1 MNTTLKSLLYVPFAV
16 GLLFVTSCSKS
27 SELGLSLVEQSQSEI
42 ITSDTV
48 SMVLTT
54 IEAQATET
62 SNRSLMVC
70 GAYSDMMSAAEWGDV
85 EASFYLNFR
94 LPITA
99 VTFPNS
105 VFDSLVLTFAYENFG
120 HYGEL
125 LINKPTQA
133 TQSWEV
139 LRLTEDILES
149 ELYTSDVSFATGD
162 YLKTGFEFNPN
173 DTLVLTL
180 NGVETVPHIRIKL
193 DDAAALALGQTLLQP
208 QGADTAIYESNSNFK
223 DWFKGVQVRPT
234 PGYNNNTI
242 IRLLSKDPMTK
253 LTLYYSDT
261 SNGGSVQNTFDFLTN
276 EDAEIVSTFAH
287 NHPVALTDNT
297 ASDTIV
303 YVQGLDGLHTKIDF
317 PYVNNL
323 GDIII
328 NKAEL
333 VFQVADTG
341 TQEYPEPII
350 IMTKIRADND
360 DLGYISDVTT
370 SLNNIGSY
378 FLYGGVFEEINDT
391 KTYLY
396 RINFA
401 EQMQAIVDGNTKES
415 SIYLTTP
422 SALDP
427 ERIKLINQL
436 GSKPPVL
443 YLTYTKVP
451 QN

>member
-1 MNTTLKSLLYVPFAV
+1 MNNTFKSLLYFFFAV
-16 GLLFVTSCSKS
+16 GLFFVTSCSKS

-42 ITSDTV
+42 LTSDTV

-54 IEAQATET
+54 IKAQSTET

-70 GAYSDMMSAAEWGDV
+70 GAYSDLNSAAEWGDV
-85 EASFYLNFR
+85 EASIYMNFR

-99 VTFPNS
+99 VTFPNAI
-105 VFDSLVLTFAYENFG
+105 FDSLVLTLAYESFG
-120 HYGEL
+120 HYGDL
-125 LINKPTQA
+125 LVNKPTQT

-149 ELYTSDVSFATGD
+149 ENYKSDFSFATGD
-162 YLKTGFEFNPN
+162 YLKTGFEFSPN
-173 DTLVLTL
+173 DTQVVVLGT
-180 NGVETVPHIRIKL
+180 EESRPHIRIRL
-193 DDAAALALGQTLLQP
+193 DDPAAIGLGETLLQP

-223 DWFKGVQVRPT
+223 DWFKGVHVRPT

-253 LTLYYSDT
+253 LTLYYTDT
-261 SNGGSVQNTFDFLTN
+261 SNGGAVQTTFDFLTN
-276 EDAEIVSTFAH
+276 EDAEVVSTFAH

-297 ASDTIV
+297 LTDSIV

-317 PYVNNL
+317 PFVSNL
-323 GDIII
+323 GDIIV

-350 IMTKIRADND
+350 VMAKIMTANGE
-360 DLGYISDVTT
+360 LSYISDVTT

-391 KTYLY
+391 DTYIY

-401 EQMQAIVDGNTKES
+401 EQMQSIVNGSTQES
-415 SIYLTTP
+415 SLYLTTP

-427 ERIKLINQL
+427 ERIKLINQN

-451 QN
+451 